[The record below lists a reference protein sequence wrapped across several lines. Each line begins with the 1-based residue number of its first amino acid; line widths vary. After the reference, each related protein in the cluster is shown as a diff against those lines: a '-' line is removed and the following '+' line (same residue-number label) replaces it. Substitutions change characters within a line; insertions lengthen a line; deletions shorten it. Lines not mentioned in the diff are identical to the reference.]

1 MKIYYAITIIDDL
14 SLGVTSA
21 TVNSANTLD
30 YIPGSAIMGALASK
44 IYSESTPDIIT
55 MADELFQKNEAF
67 FSNCLPLFPL
77 NDNPSKLARALPV
90 PLCLHTAKN
99 DAGKRINRSAE
110 NNTLDKTIQWK
121 QIRTGYI
128 TDSFSD
134 FSSNTVEKSAITR
147 TAIDSSTYTAQ
158 EGKLF
163 TQEFIHKGQSFLGY
177 VECDDSFKSIIMQ
190 LFDDKVIRLGR
201 SRGSEFGRAQIK
213 MIEAKDISSNYLPV
227 PDSKHLFIWCI
238 SNIEFYDTEYGIP
251 TAVPRADNI
260 IGMQI
265 KAEFNASRSFI
276 RTENVRNFNRK
287 RGGFDGEKI
296 LVKAGSIIC
305 FDLQSP
311 LSKEDLIKIQQK
323 GIGLNRQQGYGEI
336 IVNPDWINKVDLAN
350 AQFETPIAVPKK
362 ILEITYSKPGTE
374 SRLYS
379 WLMEQYKKL
388 NYDLADKVDCMY
400 KQIIDLYLDC
410 RAYSTEIPDTCQ
422 MGPSTT
428 QWRILSNLLKTTKRD
443 INKFQQ
449 KMYAVIDNIS
459 NDPIGWGVK
468 HSYNDFTET
477 FNCAFR
483 RIVEDTLKDIPNE
496 SVSDF
501 YSLLFEKIHKG
512 PDLSVRSCLYRA
524 KEQ

>member
-1 MKIYYAITIIDDL
+1 
-14 SLGVTSA
+14 
-21 TVNSANTLD
+21 
-30 YIPGSAIMGALASK
+30 
-44 IYSESTPDIIT
+44 
-55 MADELFQKNEAF
+55 
-67 FSNCLPLFPL
+67 
-77 NDNPSKLARALPV
+77 
-90 PLCLHTAKN
+90 
-99 DAGKRINRSAE
+99 
-110 NNTLDKTIQWK
+110 
-121 QIRTGYI
+121 
-128 TDSFSD
+128 
-134 FSSNTVEKSAITR
+134 
-147 TAIDSSTYTAQ
+147 
-158 EGKLF
+158 
-163 TQEFIHKGQSFLGY
+163 
-177 VECDDSFKSIIMQ
+177 MQ

-213 MIEAKDISSNYLPV
+213 MIEAKDISSNYSPV
-227 PDSKHLFIWCI
+227 PDSI
-238 SNIEFYDTEYGIP
+238 YDTEYGIP

-336 IVNPDWINKVDLAN
+336 IVNPDWINKVDLAS

-362 ILEITYSKPGTE
+362 ILEITYSKLGTE
-374 SRLYS
+374 SRLNS

-449 KMYAVIDNIS
+449 KMYTVIDNIS

-468 HSYNDFTET
+468 HSYL
-477 FNCAFR
+477 
-483 RIVEDTLKDIPNE
+483 LKRLT
-496 SVSDF
+496 V
-501 YSLLFEKIHKG
+501 
-512 PDLSVRSCLYRA
+512 LSVV
-524 KEQ
+524 

>member
-77 NDNPSKLARALPV
+77 NNNPSKLARALPV
-90 PLCLHTAKN
+90 PLCLHSAKN
-99 DAGKRINRSAE
+99 DAAKRINRSAE
-110 NNTLDKTIQWK
+110 NDNLDKTIQWK

-128 TDSFSD
+128 TDSFFD
-134 FSSNTVEKSAITR
+134 FSFNTVEKSAITR
-147 TAIDSSTYTAQ
+147 TAIDSCTYTAQ

-213 MIEAKDISSNYLPV
+213 MIEAKDISSNYSPV

-287 RGGFDGEKI
+287 RGGFDGEKL
-296 LVKAGSIIC
+296 LVKAGSVIC
-305 FDLQSP
+305 FDLEST
-311 LSKEDLIKIQQK
+311 LSKEDLIKIQQN

-350 AQFETPIAVPKK
+350 AQFETLIAVPKK

-400 KQIIDLYLDC
+400 KHIIDLYLDC
-410 RAYSTEIPDTCQ
+410 RAYSTEIPETCQ

>member
-30 YIPGSAIMGALASK
+30 YIPGSAIMGALGSK

-77 NDNPSKLARALPV
+77 NNNPSKLARALPV
-90 PLCLHTAKN
+90 PLCLHSAKN
-99 DAGKRINRSAE
+99 DAAKRINRSAG
-110 NNTLDKTIQWK
+110 NDNLDKTIQWK

-213 MIEAKDISSNYLPV
+213 MIEAKDISSNYSPV

-276 RTENVRNFNRK
+276 RTEHVRNFNRK

-296 LVKAGSIIC
+296 
-305 FDLQSP
+305 
-311 LSKEDLIKIQQK
+311 
-323 GIGLNRQQGYGEI
+323 
-336 IVNPDWINKVDLAN
+336 
-350 AQFETPIAVPKK
+350 
-362 ILEITYSKPGTE
+362 
-374 SRLYS
+374 
-379 WLMEQYKKL
+379 
-388 NYDLADKVDCMY
+388 
-400 KQIIDLYLDC
+400 YLD
-410 RAYSTEIPDTCQ
+410 A
-422 MGPSTT
+422 
-428 QWRILSNLLKTTKRD
+428 
-443 INKFQQ
+443 
-449 KMYAVIDNIS
+449 NI
-459 NDPIGWGVK
+459 
-468 HSYNDFTET
+468 E
-477 FNCAFR
+477 
-483 RIVEDTLKDIPNE
+483 E
-496 SVSDF
+496 
-501 YSLLFEKIHKG
+501 
-512 PDLSVRSCLYRA
+512 RA
-524 KEQ
+524 KRRFDQNSTKWNRSQQTAGLWGDNSQPRLD